1 MPLRTH
7 QIVPLKAE
15 AELQRLWCC
24 CHAGLLTKGG
34 GTAQKMPANG
44 KEEWDFPP
52 KFSKKLGAA
61 DLDVGHIGGHW
72 WASPHVSQLG
82 EVGE

>member
-1 MPLRTH
+1 
-7 QIVPLKAE
+7 
-15 AELQRLWCC
+15 
-24 CHAGLLTKGG
+24 
-34 GTAQKMPANG
+34 MPANG